1 MQNELTLNI
10 TAISMTEKR
19 SDDEVR
25 AASVQMQALI
35 VRARSG
41 DADAF
46 EAIMLHYQQQ
56 VLSIARR
63 LLGNVDDARDA
74 AQEVFLRLHKYLGR
88 FDERKE
94 LLPWLYRMTV
104 NVCHDIGRN
113 RRAGTLVSLEQEQAQ
128 GNLAALQSQHDIEAE
143 ISTAQEKQIIAAAL
157 AELSEKERAAV
168 VLRDLA
174 GLATNVVAQ
183 ILNSSESTVRSQI
196 STARVKIKRHRDR
209 VLSKGKET

>member
-19 SDDEVR
+19 SDDEVH

-94 LLPWLYRMTV
+94 LRPWLYRMTV

-113 RRAGTLVSLEQEQAQ
+113 RRAGTMVSLEQEQAQ

-168 VLRDLA
+168 VLRDIE

-196 STARVKIKRHRDR
+196 STARVKIKRYRDR
-209 VLSKGKET
+209 VLTRRKQK